1 MICKSSLLVILKE
14 DTRRNKVSGIKHMSV
29 SICVNQRV
37 TVTTDVS
44 ESLTMP
50 ADLGSIKIE
59 TLENS
64 FLNNRFDAQHK
75 AIQSLDIVKNEYR
88 ANA

>member
-1 MICKSSLLVILKE
+1 
-14 DTRRNKVSGIKHMSV
+14 MSV

-59 TLENS
+59 PLENTII
-64 FLNNRFDAQHK
+64 NNRFESHRLYK
-75 AIQSLDIVKNEYR
+75 AILTLDKVNLSIERMRKI
-88 ANA
+88 AQNAALETEQA